1 MISHEEKVSVVRY
14 QDLQMPKEETVL
26 EISDVKHFVS
36 MRKPVDWKIFAKMKL
51 YVDSLNEKG
60 PVDLYLEKLVEE
72 EEDKE
77 YNKRIDGQPIE
88 KKISFLDQGA
98 IDLDDLNVALDKE

>member
-1 MISHEEKVSVVRY
+1 
-14 QDLQMPKEETVL
+14 MPNEETVL
-26 EISDVKHFVS
+26 EHGVVKHFVS
-36 MRKPVDWKIFAKMKL
+36 MRKPVDWKVFAKMKL

-60 PVDLYLEKLVEE
+60 PVDQYLEKLVEE

-77 YNKRIDGQPIE
+77 YNRKIDGKAIE
-88 KKISFLDQGA
+88 KKISFIDQGA